1 VLGFGSNKGV
11 RSASAW
17 ALSWVLTAGLSL
29 FLSAPTQAQVS
40 TVSIRGDSDFLDARD
55 AFRRKDAYRLAQ
67 MKVVLQNQRHPLS
80 VWVEYWDLSLHLKSL
95 SQVDLNAFYKRWP
108 NTYLEDRLRNDWL
121 LELGQRRDWNNFKTE
136 YPRFKLNDD
145 REVTCYSL
153 LTRHLDGQDVR
164 QEALASW
171 MAQRE
176 ADDGCALMAATL
188 YDARAISTDQVWRKA
203 RWAMDIGRGRAA
215 RQAVALI
222 STAWASRVNEVIE
235 SPARFT
241 ARRISPANRMEAEL
255 IALALTR
262 LAATDF
268 EATARQLSEYW
279 SGALPPDLAA
289 WGWAV
294 VGKQAAL
301 KQAPQ
306 AVDYF
311 TKADQNAT
319 RRWERLTAAQG
330 ASQSAA
336 NAAGALDAKQL
347 DASDDLLAWKV
358 RAALRASAS
367 TPNAAAAWQQVS
379 KTIDAMSLTEQ
390 RDAAWVYWKA
400 RALLARMG
408 AAPAVSKED
417 PALDPVRSTAHEL
430 LRSISGQL
438 SFYGKLALEELGEK
452 ITLPPRPAALT
463 EDERKAALQNPGL
476 LRAMHLIGLSARSE
490 GVKEWNFTLR
500 GMNDRELLAAA
511 QFACERQL
519 WDRCIN
525 TSERTRSEVHAEQR
539 FPMPFRTQLEAR
551 ARQIGLD
558 AAYVYGLIRQE
569 SRFISDARS
578 GVGASGLMQLMPA
591 TARWTARK
599 IGMVDFSADQ
609 VNDREVNLNLGMS
622 YLKLVLDDFEGSQ
635 AMAAA
640 AYNAGPNRPRRWREG
655 AQLDAAVWVENIPL
669 TETRDYVKKVLSNA
683 TYYAALMSPKWAAAA
698 AAPPPASQASAV
710 VVEARR
716 LLAPSLRERLGR
728 LIGPRAV
735 PAAVNQELP

>member
-1 VLGFGSNKGV
+1 M
-11 RSASAW
+11 
-17 ALSWVLTAGLSL
+17 
-29 FLSAPTQAQVS
+29 QAQVS
-40 TVSIRGDSDFLDARD
+40 SISIRGDGDLLDARD

-80 VWVEYWDLSLHLKSL
+80 VWAEYWDLSIRLKSL
-95 SQVDLNAFYKRWP
+95 SQADLTAFYKRWP

-121 LELGQRRDWNNFKTE
+121 LELGQRRDWINFKIE

-145 REVTCYSL
+145 REVTCYAL

-164 QEALASW
+164 QEAVASW

-176 ADDGCALMAATL
+176 ADDGCTLMAATL
-188 YDARAISTDQVWRKA
+188 YDARAISADQVWRKA
-203 RWAMDIGRGRAA
+203 RWAMDIGRTRAA
-215 RQAVALI
+215 RQAVTLI
-222 STAWASRVNEVIE
+222 STAWASRVNEVID

-241 ARRISPANRMEAEL
+241 ARRVSPANRSEAEL
-255 IALALTR
+255 IALAITR
-262 LAATDF
+262 MASTDF
-268 EATARQLSEYW
+268 EAAARQLSDYW
-279 SGALPPDLAA
+279 GGALPPDLAA
-289 WGWAV
+289 WSWAA

-311 TKADQNAT
+311 TKADQSAG
-319 RRWERLTAAQG
+319 RRAVFTQPSQTQARAA
-330 ASQSAA
+330 
-336 NAAGALDAKQL
+336 
-347 DASDDLLAWKV
+347 DASDLKPLDVSDDVLAWKV
-358 RAALRASAS
+358 RAALRATAARNNAS
-367 TPNAAAAWQQVS
+367 AWQQVS
-379 KTIDAMSLTEQ
+379 QTIDAMSLTEQ

-400 RALLARMG
+400 RALLARVSLVP
-408 AAPAVSKED
+408 AAAKDD
-417 PALDPVRSTAHEL
+417 PATDPLRSTAHEL
-430 LRSISGQL
+430 LRSISTQL
-438 SFYGKLALEELGEK
+438 NFYGKLALEELGERV
-452 ITLPPRPAALT
+452 TLPARPAALT
-463 EDERKAALQNPGL
+463 TQERRGALQNPGL
-476 LRAMHLIGLSARSE
+476 LRAMHLIGLGLRSE

-500 GMNDRELLAAA
+500 GMSDRELLAAA
-511 QFACERQL
+511 QFACERQV

-525 TSERTRSEVHAEQR
+525 SSERTRVEMDVEQR

-569 SRFISDARS
+569 SRFIMDARS

-599 IGMVDFSADQ
+599 IGLDFSPDQ
-609 VNDREVNLNLGMS
+609 VTDREINLNLGMS

-655 AQLDAAVWVENIPL
+655 VALDAAVWVENIPL

-683 TYYAALMSPKWAAAA
+683 TYYAALMAPKWVAVA
-698 AAPPPASQASAV
+698 AAPPPASQASGAAV
-710 VVEARR
+710 VDARR

-728 LIGPRAV
+728 LIGPRAT
-735 PAAVNQELP
+735 AATVNQELP